1 MTVDGGEIRAV
12 EHIHSPELED
22 AKILA
27 ITEDLAGDLWLNG
40 SQGLYRYQPATGR
53 VKRYVSDDGLQS
65 NTWTEGAAVSDN
77 GWLFVGGINGI
88 NYFNPSDFRTD
99 PYPGEPMF
107 TGLKVFGQR
116 VVPGGEYDG
125 RVLLREPLNRT
136 RRLELGYRQ
145 SNFTLEFTSDQYV
158 NPAKNLF
165 RYRLEGY
172 DPDWTVVG
180 AGQRFAAYTRLPA
193 RLVEQRR
200 GLERPGAFVGD
211 RRASGALGDLVGLFA
226 LCLCCGCGGF
236 CRDILSGVASALA
249 PQTLHAADRA
259 GEDP

>member
-1 MTVDGGEIRAV
+1 MTVCKAIPGPRGLPCRTTAGCSWAASTASTISIRP
-12 EHIHSPELED
+12 ISGP
-22 AKILA
+22 I
-27 ITEDLAGDLWLNG
+27 
-40 SQGLYRYQPATGR
+40 
-53 VKRYVSDDGLQS
+53 
-65 NTWTEGAAVSDN
+65 
-77 GWLFVGGINGI
+77 
-88 NYFNPSDFRTD
+88 

-180 AGQRFAAYTRLPA
+180 AGSVSLPTHGFRRDITASGSPRRTATRFGATGSVRW
-193 RLVEQRR
+193 RSSCIR
-200 GLERPGAFVGD
+200 RPGRPGGPICSMSLLRLRWFLPGYFIWCRVSAGAANSSCSRSS
-211 RRASGALGDLVGLFA
+211 RRRPVNF
-226 LCLCCGCGGF
+226 
-236 CRDILSGVASALA
+236 
-249 PQTLHAADRA
+249 PK
-259 GEDP
+259 